1 MPADFSISD
10 LRQEFGLTA
19 RAIRH
24 YEDCG
29 LLRPER
35 RGTARIYSESD
46 RKRMRLIMRGKRLGF
61 SLDEIREMLELHYAR
76 PGEIDDP
83 SRYLKRIEAHRTTL
97 AALKEDVRIALDWLD
112 TLEARC
118 ASHWRKG
125 AERPGAISAVRHDN
139 GGR

>member
-1 MPADFSISD
+1 MTSPGFSISD
-10 LRQEFGLTA
+10 LRREFGLTA
-19 RAIRH
+19 RTIRH

-46 RKRMRLIMRGKRLGF
+46 RKRMRLILRGKRLGF
-61 SLDEIREMLELHYAR
+61 SLDEIREMLALHYAR

-83 SRYLKRIEAHRTTL
+83 SRYLRQIEQHRATL
-97 AALKEDVRIALDWLD
+97 SALREDVGIALEWLD

-118 ASHWRKG
+118 CARHWRRG
-125 AERPGAISAVRHDN
+125 A
-139 GGR
+139 